1 MDINKI
7 KFTRYEVNILLLV
20 CLAQFI
26 TSADNVA
33 TVLLIKD
40 IMFFFK
46 VDITLGQVVTSS
58 YAITSASLMLVSGL
72 LGYFFSWKRI
82 FQVGLLFCIV
92 GEFFALVLTDFS
104 LFLMLSRV
112 IFGIGGA
119 LILPSCLALLS
130 TQIQP
135 KNRTMAFS
143 IWGTSI
149 ALVVAIFPVILTLLN
164 TILGWRTGFGFLG
177 CLAFLVIC
185 LSSTIA
191 QSKPVKCIKQ
201 FDIIGTLI
209 IVSII
214 AFLLIAVSFTP
225 YLGFLAPKRTIEFFG
240 FNSASLG
247 ISVPMLL
254 TVTSLLL
261 AIFYR
266 YWFRHTEKENKYYS
280 ILPKVFIN
288 KEALAGLYILSFLY
302 IIYGGVLFIIV
313 SYISLSHYST
323 MQLSIVIAAFAGAMF
338 ISSVMVASKARH
350 VSIKNLNTFALL
362 LLSVSTFYLAYSI
375 GYSNAIM
382 TMLIINTSIIGVA
395 CGILSSKSNIAVN
408 IAVGPKYIEQSSGA
422 QVCAKNIGYVFG
434 VAILG
439 GLLSH
444 IANTQLTSLLL
455 QSNSFAIIDDLSGK
469 LNFISNSQLSVLI
482 SQFKLS
488 VPNNIL
494 VLNDAIRIKT
504 LQETL
509 YVASFLSLLSIA
521 IGRSVKNEECN
532 TEN

>member
-7 KFTRYEVNILLLV
+7 KFTRYEVNILLFV

-46 VDITLGQVVTSS
+46 VDITLGQVITSS
-58 YAITSASLMLVSGL
+58 YAISSASLMLVSGL

-92 GEFFALVLTDFS
+92 GEFFALILTDFS

-149 ALVVAIFPVILTLLN
+149 ALVVAIFPIFLTLLN

-177 CLAFLVIC
+177 CLAFLVLC
-185 LSSTIA
+185 LSSAIT
-191 QSKPVKCIKQ
+191 QSKPAKCIKQ
-201 FDIIGTLI
+201 FDVIGTLI

-225 YLGFLAPKRTIEFFG
+225 YLGFLTPKRAINFLG
-240 FNSASLG
+240 FNSTSLG
-247 ISVPMLL
+247 MSVPMLL
-254 TVTSLLL
+254 IVTSLLL

-266 YWFRHTEKENKYYS
+266 FWFQHTEKENKYYS
-280 ILPKVFIN
+280 ILPKIFLN
-288 KEALAGLYILSFLY
+288 KEALAGLYILLFLY

-323 MQLSIVIAAFAGAMF
+323 M
-338 ISSVMVASKARH
+338 
-350 VSIKNLNTFALL
+350 
-362 LLSVSTFYLAYSI
+362 
-375 GYSNAIM
+375 
-382 TMLIINTSIIGVA
+382 
-395 CGILSSKSNIAVN
+395 
-408 IAVGPKYIEQSSGA
+408 
-422 QVCAKNIGYVFG
+422 
-434 VAILG
+434 
-439 GLLSH
+439 
-444 IANTQLTSLLL
+444 
-455 QSNSFAIIDDLSGK
+455 
-469 LNFISNSQLSVLI
+469 
-482 SQFKLS
+482 
-488 VPNNIL
+488 
-494 VLNDAIRIKT
+494 
-504 LQETL
+504 
-509 YVASFLSLLSIA
+509 
-521 IGRSVKNEECN
+521 
-532 TEN
+532 